1 GGGIGTLS
9 ELLVLDRM
17 MYRIQSE
24 LRRDAK
30 PSPCE
35 YFELIG
41 GSGTGGIIALMLGR
55 LRMSIEEAISAYEKL
70 RPQSKFGVTDEFQA
84 TAFVE
89 VLKDI
94 FKQEPL
100 KDFRPDACKTFVCA
114 MNAVNMNGGL
124 PELFRSYDT
133 MDEPAGDCLLW
144 EAARATSATP
154 GLFKAVE
161 IGLGAMKQRYVGGG
175 VGHNNP
181 TSLVLA
187 EAECIYPSSP
197 VVFVASIGSGHS
209 ATIHIP
215 NSSNPR
221 DIAKAMKD
229 ITMDCE
235 KTHEANATR
244 FRGLPDTYFRFN
256 VQHGMQGLASHKWEK
271 SNEVSAHTR
280 NYLRGQDVKEKLSGA
295 VKVILNPIIRVSAY
309 LKICPAPSVRFAG
322 RQDILRKMAEYFD
335 AHLGHRHIFLL
346 HGLGGSGKS
355 QVAFKFVEQ
364 SESCFSDIYFVDC
377 SSQQTLENDLIT
389 LALVNKLGKSPDDSL
404 LWLSHQHKK
413 WLIVFNNAD
422 DTHLNLVRYFPSGS
436 HGNILITSRNRDL
449 RQHADTEYKVD
460 RMEVHE
466 AAELLL

>member
-1 GGGIGTLS
+1 MSTTVPATAPNLGVRVLSLDGGGIGTLS
-9 ELLVLDRM
+9 ELLILDRM
-17 MYRIQSE
+17 MYRIQTE

-41 GSGTGGIIALMLGR
+41 GSGTGGIVALMLGR
-55 LRMSIEEAISAYEKL
+55 LRMSIDEAISAYEKL
-70 RPQSKFGVTDEFQA
+70 RPQSNSESRKRT
-84 TAFVE
+84 VE
-89 VLKDI
+89 GS
-94 FKQEPL
+94 
-100 KDFRPDACKTFVCA
+100 RPDACKTFVCA
-114 MNAVNMNGGL
+114 MNAVNMNGGR

-133 MDEPAGDCLLW
+133 MDEPAIDCMLW

-181 TSLVLA
+181 TSRVLA
-187 EAECIYPSSP
+187 EAEDIYPSSP

-235 KTHEANATR
+235 ETHEANATR

-256 VQHGMQGLASHKWEK
+256 VQQGMQGLASHDWEK

-280 NYLRGQDVKEKLSGA
+280 NYLTAQDVKEKLSGA
-295 VKVILNPIIRVSAY
+295 VKVILNPVIRVSAY
-309 LKICPAPSVRFAG
+309 SKICPAPSVRFTG
-322 RQDILRKMAEYFD
+322 RGGILEKMTEYFNRD
-335 AHLGHRHIFLL
+335 IGRRHIFLL

-364 SESCFSDIYFVDC
+364 SESW
-377 SSQQTLENDLIT
+377 
-389 LALVNKLGKSPDDSL
+389 LVGT
-404 LWLSHQHKK
+404 WSHH
-413 WLIVFNNAD
+413 N
-422 DTHLNLVRYFPSGS
+422 
-436 HGNILITSRNRDL
+436 
-449 RQHADTEYKVD
+449 
-460 RMEVHE
+460 
-466 AAELLL
+466 